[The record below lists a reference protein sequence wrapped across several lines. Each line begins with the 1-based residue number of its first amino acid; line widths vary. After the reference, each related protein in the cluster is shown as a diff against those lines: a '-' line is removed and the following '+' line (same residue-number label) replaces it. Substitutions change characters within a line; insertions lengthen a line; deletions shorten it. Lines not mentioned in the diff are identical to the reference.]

1 MRIAVIPAYEPDE
14 QLLDVVSAASEA
26 GFKVIVV
33 DDGSGE
39 QYTSLFQRCASIAVV
54 ISYPDN
60 KGKGHA
66 LKQAFAYIQTAY
78 RDRTGTIVT
87 MDCDGQHLMND
98 ALKVC
103 EVAEANPQAVVL
115 GSRKQSKQ
123 SPWKSRFGNGVTK
136 RIFRLSTGRYIE
148 DTQTGLR
155 AFQTANIRLMLD
167 IPGTRY
173 EYEMNMLLHLTK
185 IFIPIVEVPI
195 QTVYIQNNLGSHFRA
210 IRDSVSIY
218 AELLKYSL
226 SSFIGFI
233 VDFMIYSIIVMIT
246 GPKGIIL
253 ANIVARSVSATVNF
267 TINYKLVYRSRET
280 LLRSAFKYFALACGV
295 LAVNSSLLYVM
306 VHALALHPLFS
317 KVIVELLLF
326 FASWFVQRSFV
337 FVKRKEKGSG

>member
-14 QLLDVVSAASEA
+14 KLVDVVSAASEA

-33 DDGSGE
+33 DDGSGTL
-39 QYTSLFQRCASIAVV
+39 YASLFQRCASIAVV

-78 RDRTGTIVT
+78 GDRQGTIVT

-103 EVAEANPQAVVL
+103 EVAETNPQAVVL

-173 EYEMNMLLHLTK
+173 EYEMNMLLHLAK

-233 VDFMIYSIIVMIT
+233 VDFLIYSIIVMIT
-246 GPKGIIL
+246 GPKWIIL

>member
-14 QLLDVVSAASEA
+14 KLFDVVSAASEA

-33 DDGSGE
+33 DDGSGTL
-39 QYTSLFQRCASIAVV
+39 YTSLFQRCASIAVV

-66 LKQAFAYIQTAY
+66 LKQAFAYIQTTY
-78 RDRTGTIVT
+78 GDRKGTIVT

-173 EYEMNMLLHLTK
+173 EYEMNMLLHLAK

-295 LAVNSSLLYVM
+295 LAVNSSLLYIM